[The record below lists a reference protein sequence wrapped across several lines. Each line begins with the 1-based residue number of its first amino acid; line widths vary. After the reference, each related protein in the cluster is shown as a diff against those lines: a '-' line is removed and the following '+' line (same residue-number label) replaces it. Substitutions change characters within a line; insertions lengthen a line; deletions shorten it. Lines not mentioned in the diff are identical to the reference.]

1 MFSAA
6 VTEGGPATATRARRR
21 QRPKSQESLVPQPKA
36 KRQRIPLSEQTFV
49 NPDAQ
54 PDAGHAPVAEKSAA
68 IEPVAD
74 AGIENINPVPRKE
87 LHVRTKKSKHA
98 ERAASKGDGSVVL
111 VSAEFAFVK
120 PRLSNL
126 ITV

>member
-1 MFSAA
+1 M
-6 VTEGGPATATRARRR
+6 
-21 QRPKSQESLVPQPKA
+21 PQPKA

-54 PDAGHAPVAEKSAA
+54 SDAVDVPVIEKSAP
-68 IEPVAD
+68 IEPIAD
-74 AGIENINPVPRKE
+74 VGIENINPIPRKE

-111 VSAEFAFVK
+111 VSRQSLHHDTISV
-120 PRLSNL
+120 
-126 ITV
+126 